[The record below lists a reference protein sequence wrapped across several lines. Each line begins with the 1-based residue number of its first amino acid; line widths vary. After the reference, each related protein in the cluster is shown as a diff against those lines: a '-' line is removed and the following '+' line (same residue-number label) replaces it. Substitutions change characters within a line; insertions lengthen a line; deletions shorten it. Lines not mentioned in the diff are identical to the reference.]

1 MGLKCNNCGSKKLA
15 TIPFVVHE
23 ATISKKDRT
32 IKRLWIALVVVTSML
47 AASNAVWF
55 MIK

>member
-1 MGLKCNNCGSKKLA
+1 MGLKCNNCASKKLA

-47 AASNAVWF
+47 AASNAVW
-55 MIK
+55 IVLK